1 MKLGQQAF
9 FYHSNCKEP
18 GIVAIVKVSASF
30 SFCVSALGKGNQWV
44 IKQLTS
50 PVYFSHPEGWKR
62 KIIKAAEEPRVFG
75 LRVLFTAQL
84 TQQSTFPREMESNRC
99 YPAVISEQFH
109 TSKVLL
115 HTQGIWL
122 ILDSLNSPKL
132 SLQGSS
138 IKLVYRTLKGGLV
151 TNTVPTY
158 PLFPCSMCSF
168 HFALKRSDVVST
180 SILFCSASSQGM

>member
-30 SFCVSALGKGNQWV
+30 SFFVSALGKGNQWV
-44 IKQLTS
+44 IKQLIN
-50 PVYFSHPEGWKR
+50 PVSFPHPEGWKR

-75 LRVLFTAQL
+75 LRALFTAQL
-84 TQQSTFPREMESNRC
+84 TQQSTFPREMEPNRC

-122 ILDSLNSPKL
+122 IFDSLNSPEL

-138 IKLVYRTLKGGLV
+138 IKLGYRTLRGGLAQ
-151 TNTVPTY
+151 T
-158 PLFPCSMCSF
+158 LFPRTQFSRSMCSF
-168 HFALKRSDVVST
+168 HFALKRSDVVSLT
-180 SILFCSASSQGM
+180 SIPFCSASSQGM